1 MKKINLIIIGIVFVA
16 SVVFISIFGMKIVIY
31 NGVIPVT
38 KIECLN
44 KTDERSIVSEDE
56 YGKLIEVKFTTPG
69 KAEDLSG
76 TILQLTHRVFP
87 DNATKK
93 KVKYVYNREL
103 TRVTMATDEGGN
115 ELGLFLFSGKC
126 YFKVQIMATDGSG
139 IYDIVTIWVK

>member
-1 MKKINLIIIGIVFVA
+1 MKKINLIMIGIVFVA
-16 SVVFISIFGMKIVIY
+16 SVVFISIFGMKVMIY

-44 KTDERSIVSEDE
+44 QTDERSIVSEDE

-76 TILQLTHRVFP
+76 TILQLSHRVFP

-103 TRVTMATDEGGN
+103 TRVTMATDESGN

-139 IYDIVTIWVK
+139 ICDTVTIWVK